1 MNEGETL
8 DLYRKALN
16 YNVIGRYDP
25 KIKQLLYHTPHAVLY
40 RYNVAAESWEKQDT
54 QGVLAIYLRNVNGD
68 VPDQL
73 SKVED
78 GTLLTNATA
87 DGTTNPMD
95 STASMSTLI
104 DEAIQAKDKLAGA
117 NDDSEDTIKILQGE
131 DIYNYGLILLNRSNP
146 ENFSLGIV
154 PNSVVNKRRIFH
166 KNHNSAATTNISD
179 MELNNMQIE
188 KNDGLLIIKSLL
200 GQVFGLWIYN
210 EKDRETLF
218 TLIKYLLESEPRDSF
233 I

>member
-25 KIKQLLYHTPHAVLY
+25 QIKQLLYHTPHAVLY
-40 RYNVAAESWEKQDT
+40 RYNVAAELWEKQDT

-68 VPDQL
+68 APEQL
-73 SKVED
+73 LKVED
-78 GTLLTNATA
+78 STLLTNTTA
-87 DGTTNPMD
+87 DGANSHID

-104 DEAIQAKDKLAGA
+104 DEAIQAKDKSSGA
-117 NDDSEDTIKILQGE
+117 KDDSQDTIKILQGE

-154 PNSVVNKRRIFH
+154 PNSVVNKRRIFR
-166 KNHNSAATTNISD
+166 KNPASVAGVNGQN